1 MKTLT
6 QTTAVKTT
14 QLVSTKLFINIFSYL
29 NFKTKEKMDVQLSI
43 TTYKINNG
51 KEKNELVLSAEMAME
66 FHKSEKLKEWLQEC
80 EDFPPAA
87 SGSYDYDRS
96 WGIRTTPIQ
105 P

>member
-1 MKTLT
+1 MDERDYEAMNKHVNGNEVLADVSTSYVYEFLYHNGCCEGVAGTISIHKTL
-6 QTTAVKTT
+6 K
-14 QLVSTKLFINIFSYL
+14 
-29 NFKTKEKMDVQLSI
+29 
-43 TTYKINNG
+43 G
-51 KEKNELVLSAEMAME
+51 AEMAME

-96 WGIRTTPIQ
+96 WGIRKTPIQ